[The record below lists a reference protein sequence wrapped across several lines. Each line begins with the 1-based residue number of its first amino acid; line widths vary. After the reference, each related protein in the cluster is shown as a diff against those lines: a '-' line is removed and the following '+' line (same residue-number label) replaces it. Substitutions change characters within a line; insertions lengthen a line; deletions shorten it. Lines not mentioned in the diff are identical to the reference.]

1 MQTSKPPIQS
11 GPSPYPY
18 PLPYPSPYPPPM
30 YGSGYQVEL
39 FTQKGLKYFTIA
51 LLLFVILFFTG
62 TLIFSLAIFGI
73 DIGFVIVILAI
84 FFPLAII
91 ILFILGISFLNSG
104 KFEFGPVHVNNV
116 KKANIF
122 TILVVVFMVFSM
134 LLPVV
139 IFIST
144 NRSNLI
150 LVPIIILVCYSVLH
164 ISVALA
170 LIYYVKAIISD
181 KYRKMLFLPLI
192 IIIIVPIMYFLSMY
206 DSAFSDI
213 ISPVI
218 MMVYLVVL
226 TLFFIFYR
234 NTFLRV
240 RAGLIKPL
248 MLPLPPVYPM
258 YPYPYPGHPSLAPPP
273 QPYQSQRSPDKT
285 RDI

>member
-273 QPYQSQRSPDKT
+273 QPYQNQRSPDKT